1 MRVRLPTTASASI
14 QARERREKRHAD
26 AVAFHTWQLELKAER
41 ERKFTEFLYS
51 AQLLGD
57 LSREELDARF
67 RKLHPEWGR
76 PLPPAPRAL
85 PASSQWVGEEPP
97 RDYEPA
103 TPDLGPPP
111 RPPRPPDT
119 PSFKD
124 DSALICVADSSWYGP
139 YGFDYSPSKGH
150 LILPYLRHW
159 VVDANG
165 LYIPCKGYRLDVAHD
180 YVTGQGDLARQK
192 RRPEWHPC
200 EARNEARAL
209 AARGHESLR
218 PARRQKP
225 AFSLVASHCASFA
238 ALCSSVERP
247 PVQRRP
253 A

>member
-1 MRVRLPTTASASI
+1 MFGWLFRSLPSDSSPARRYPPGLVDRRRDYVACI
-14 QARERREKRHAD
+14 QRYLALCESYKAEKAAYARALADYRERERPARERREKRHAD

-124 DSALICVADSSWYGP
+124 DSALICVADSSWTP
-139 YGFDYSPSKGH
+139 
-150 LILPYLRHW
+150 LW
-159 VVDANG
+159 V
-165 LYIPCKGYRLDVAHD
+165 RL
-180 YVTGQGDLARQK
+180 Q
-192 RRPEWHPC
+192 PE
-200 EARNEARAL
+200 
-209 AARGHESLR
+209 
-218 PARRQKP
+218 Q
-225 AFSLVASHCASFA
+225 
-238 ALCSSVERP
+238 RP
-247 PVQRRP
+247 PHP
-253 A
+253 ALPAPLGR